1 MNIDAKKAAA
11 IAAQYYRDISL
22 EEAEL
27 TIEEIEFEE
36 AGFWLITLGIYNSYG
51 LAMGR
56 RPSNYKRFKID
67 ANTGE
72 VKSMKIREI
81 K

>member
-11 IAAQYYRDISL
+11 IAAKYYQEIL
-22 EEAEL
+22 QEPTEL
-27 TIEEIEFEE
+27 SIEEIELDED
-36 AGFWLITLGIYNSYG
+36 GFWLITLGISDYGFGIKPASY
-51 LAMGR
+51 
-56 RPSNYKRFKID
+56 KIFKID

-72 VKSMKIREI
+72 VKSMKIRTI